1 MVEYAIGKYPGQETT
16 VNNLSSGIFCT
27 MNGLGEVVG
36 PLFGAQLHERF
47 GFRMTSDLTS
57 VVAFFYVLIFFII
70 SSRSPIKR
78 EATGDEA
85 EGEDLKNEL
94 LSGSGTQVDLQKFKS
109 VKSSGSKMHDEL
121 YSTLTSSNT
130 STQGSPSLSETSRLR
145 SKKSPKFTE
154 RYSSTVSS
162 NYSIGSKHY

>member
-1 MVEYAIGKYPGQETT
+1 
-16 VNNLSSGIFCT
+16 

-57 VVAFFYVLIFFII
+57 VVAFFYVLVFFLI
-70 SSRSPIKR
+70 SSKTPIKR
-78 EATGDEA
+78 ETTGDEI

-109 VKSSGSKMHDEL
+109 GKSAGSKMHDEL
-121 YSTLTSSNT
+121 YSTLNSSNT
-130 STQGSPSLSETSRLR
+130 SVQGSPALSETSRIR
-145 SKKSPKFTE
+145 GKKSQ
-154 RYSSTVSS
+154 
-162 NYSIGSKHY
+162 

>member
-1 MVEYAIGKYPGQETT
+1 
-16 VNNLSSGIFCT
+16 

-70 SSRSPIKR
+70 SSRNPIKR

-85 EGEDLKNEL
+85 EGDDLKNEL

-109 VKSSGSKMHDEL
+109 VKSSGSKMHAEL

-130 STQGSPSLSETSRLR
+130 SIQGSPSSETSRLR

-162 NYSIGSKHY
+162 NYSVGSK